1 MYYYDPIIRNTGGIG
16 KPREKLM
23 GYTVN
28 KIANRKN
35 RRAPNGGG
43 RFLESRARR
52 FGFSLIEVLVTV
64 AVIAVLLA
72 ILLPALQGARD
83 QSRGAVCL
91 SNLRQ
96 IGLAAYYYAERDR
109 WYPRA
114 YWSAEK
120 RWMDAIKPF
129 LTKNSEV
136 YRCPM
141 DSKQIAVTW
150 DPTIIMSYGI
160 NTFRFADPEFC
171 FWYGVRMDR
180 IKRPQGVIIFAD
192 CTPGKYYCG
201 GGNQY
206 YEPIPDVDYRHHD
219 RRFNVVFCDGHAEA
233 RKTSRRLEW
242 DASQ

>member
-1 MYYYDPIIRNTGGIG
+1 MESSIDKTGTCECRFAPKDNGGI
-16 KPREKLM
+16 R
-23 GYTVN
+23 
-28 KIANRKN
+28 
-35 RRAPNGGG
+35 GGHT
-43 RFLESRARR
+43 LL

-64 AVIAVLLA
+64 TVIAVLLA
-72 ILLPALQGARD
+72 ILLPALQGARA

-129 LTKNSEV
+129 LTKNSDV

-141 DSKQIAVTW
+141 DSLQIAVTW

-219 RRFNVVFCDGHAEA
+219 RRFNVVFCDGHAET
-233 RKTSRRLEW
+233 RKTSKRLEW